1 MVVMEVSGN
10 NDETELWW
18 EIYNL
23 VNRIPREDCLG
34 DAPDASSI
42 TTELEKLISINYTKI

>member
-1 MVVMEVSGN
+1 MAVMEVSSN
-10 NDETELWW
+10 NDRTELWW

-23 VNRIPREDCLG
+23 VNRIPRENCLC

-42 TTELEKLISINYTKI
+42 TTELEKLFSTNYAKI